1 MLFSGVSSS
10 DEHGNILIA
19 VICSVLGGILLASLV
34 TAAVFIYIR
43 RSRDRGSIRNIETR
57 DETATDMLQT
67 NEGEDNE
74 YDYMFDRTDNW
85 NYFIMVGSLSIT
97 QLAKSGEIVETL
109 GSTQVMQE
117 KFPVAGL

>member
-34 TAAVFIYIR
+34 TAAVCIYIR

-85 NYFIMVGSLSIT
+85 DYFIMVGSLSIRLSYLDSSCN
-97 QLAKSGEIVETL
+97 QLHIPTFRM
-109 GSTQVMQE
+109 GSQT
-117 KFPVAGL
+117 